1 MRKEKLKKSLS
12 EVKWTEFI
20 SLLGY
25 QNIQKT
31 CFLLFFF
38 ERIFRLICVT
48 EITYEKYHWGRC
60 IMWQMVWNR
69 FKWPFTKRW
78 DQKTTNCKFWFC
90 NKFHLL
96 FHSHCLIGVMVLFD
110 KIQFT
115 PCLSPFWF
123 IFFSF
128 RCCQSNWITG
138 KTAGIW
144 RSTSAQATIPQ
155 KSASEWVLYCY
166 SRGMGLIFL

>member
-123 IFFSF
+123 IFFHSDVA
-128 RCCQSNWITG
+128 RAIELLEKLQESGEVPVHKLQSL
-138 KTAGIW
+138 KKVLQSEFCTAIREVW
-144 RSTSAQATIPQ
+144 D
-155 KSASEWVLYCY
+155 
-166 SRGMGLIFL
+166 

>member
-1 MRKEKLKKSLS
+1 MDRTHFVIGVS
-12 EVKWTEFI
+12 EYTKD
-20 SLLGY
+20 LLPALLFWK
-25 QNIQKT
+25 NIQT
-31 CFLLFFF
+31 NLCN
-38 ERIFRLICVT
+38 RNNIW
-48 EITYEKYHWGRC
+48 EIPLR
-60 IMWQMVWNR
+60 N
-69 FKWPFTKRW
+69 
-78 DQKTTNCKFWFC
+78 QKTMNCKFWFC